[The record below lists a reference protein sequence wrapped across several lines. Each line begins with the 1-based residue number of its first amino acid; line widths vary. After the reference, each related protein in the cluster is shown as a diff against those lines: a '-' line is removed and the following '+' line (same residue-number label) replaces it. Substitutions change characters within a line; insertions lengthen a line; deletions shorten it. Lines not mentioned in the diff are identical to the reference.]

1 MLGETENAKSDLQIS
16 IFQSLM
22 KIVGSF
28 SLLLPIAE
36 PNQFEETV
44 SRFMK
49 LDETFEI
56 RKLNP
61 YVVVPVL
68 IIIAQGYM
76 RLGNSEKALDYLDD
90 YSKMVAF
97 EFYPLKFRST
107 PFFDKIEDWYETFD
121 LGNTTPRDEVIIRQ
135 STLDVLV
142 NNPIFM
148 PLKENERFI
157 HLVNRIGGC

>member
-16 IFQSLM
+16 MFQSLM
-22 KIVGSF
+22 TIVQSF
-28 SLLLPIAE
+28 SLLLPISE

-49 LDETFEI
+49 LDEAFEI

-76 RLGNSEKALDYLDD
+76 RLGNS
-90 YSKMVAF
+90 
-97 EFYPLKFRST
+97 
-107 PFFDKIEDWYETFD
+107 
-121 LGNTTPRDEVIIRQ
+121 
-135 STLDVLV
+135 
-142 NNPIFM
+142 
-148 PLKENERFI
+148 
-157 HLVNRIGGC
+157 

>member
-1 MLGETENAKSDLQIS
+1 
-16 IFQSLM
+16 M
-22 KIVGSF
+22 KIVESF
-28 SLLLPIAE
+28 SLLLSISE

-49 LDETFEI
+49 LDEAFEI

-76 RLGNSEKALDYLDD
+76 KLGNSEKALDYLED
-90 YSKMVAF
+90 YSKMMAF
-97 EFYPLKFRST
+97 EFYPLKLRST
-107 PFFDKIEDWYETFD
+107 SFFDKIEEWYETFD
-121 LGNTTPRDEVIIRQ
+121 VGTTAPRDEVIIRQ
-135 STLDVLV
+135 SSLEVLV